1 MKKCIDPNDAYRV
14 RAALNGRNI
23 VFIGMMGSGKS
34 AIGKRLA
41 ANLELPFIDSDTAI
55 EEAAGMSIPDIF
67 NTFGEP
73 YFRDGERKVIARLLG
88 EGPMVLATGGG
99 AFMNEET
106 RALIK
111 ARATSVWLKADLDT
125 LMERVKRK
133 NNRPLLQ
140 TADPEATMDRL
151 LKEREP
157 FYAIADVIVESR
169 NESHESVVEAV
180 IDSLIGFLEKADGKA

>member
-1 MKKCIDPNDAYRV
+1 MKKCIDPNDAYRA

-23 VFIGMMGSGKS
+23 VFIGMIGSGKS

-88 EGPMVLATGGG
+88 EGPMVRATGGG

-125 LMERVKRK
+125 LMERGKRK

-157 FYAIADVIVESR
+157 FYAIADAIVESR

>member
-14 RAALNGRNI
+14 RTALNGRNI
-23 VFIGMMGSGKS
+23 VFVGMMGSGKS

-41 ANLELPFIDSDTAI
+41 ANLELPFIDADTAI

-106 RALIK
+106 RALIEE
-111 ARATSVWLKADLDT
+111 RATSVWLKDDLDT

-140 TADPEATMDRL
+140 TADPQATMDRL

-157 FYAIADVIVESR
+157 FYAMADVIVESR

-180 IDSLIGFLEKADGKA
+180 TDALIAFLEKADGKA

>member
-14 RAALNGRNI
+14 RTALNGRNI
-23 VFIGMMGSGKS
+23 VFVGMMGSGKS

-41 ANLELPFIDSDTAI
+41 ANLELPFIDADTAI

-106 RALIK
+106 RALIEE
-111 ARATSVWLKADLDT
+111 RATSVWLKADLDT

-140 TADPEATMDRL
+140 TADPQATMDRL

-157 FYAIADVIVESR
+157 FYAMADVIVESR

-180 IDSLIGFLEKADGKA
+180 TDALIAFLEKADGKA